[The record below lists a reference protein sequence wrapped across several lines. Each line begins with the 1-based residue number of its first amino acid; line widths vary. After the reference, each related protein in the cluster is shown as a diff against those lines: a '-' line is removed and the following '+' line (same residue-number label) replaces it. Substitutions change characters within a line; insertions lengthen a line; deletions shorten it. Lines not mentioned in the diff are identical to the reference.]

1 ATGAAWLCS
10 VRIWRSRS
18 EASWLETPRR
28 ARSAS
33 RVIGRPCLVWCSAA
47 TRRAKSSSGPAGP
60 DDADEDRDD
69 EGDAC
74 GEAGASAGTG
84 MEVWPPR
91 SSSPS
96 SCCRSVVEDAA
107 AGAVE
112 RCSHTTHGDE
122 DDGTDDEDDEP
133 DGDEWPKESGT
144 GSTSAAGRDAGRV
157 AAGVVVLRR
166 SSMETATRKQAAG
179 VPAVIQPHTDGSA
192 CARFAA
198 RDSRM
203 PPTRTTVGHDSR
215 PVGRPVFLSRWRSA
229 AAMTQV

>member
-1 ATGAAWLCS
+1 
-10 VRIWRSRS
+10 RMWRSRS
-18 EASWLETPRR
+18 EASWLDTPRR

-60 DDADEDRDD
+60 DDEDADEDEADD
-69 EGDAC
+69 EA
-74 GEAGASAGTG
+74 EASTGTGTG
-84 MEVWPPR
+84 MEVCPPR

-107 AGAVE
+107 AGAAE
-112 RCSHTTHGDE
+112 GRSHTTHGDE
-122 DDGTDDEDDEP
+122 DDGGTDDESAEFAEDDEP
-133 DGDEWPKESGT
+133 DEDEDEGGDGAGRPKESGT
-144 GSTSAAGRDAGRV
+144 GSGSAAGRGVGRV

-198 RDSRM
+198 SESRM
-203 PPTRTTVGHDSR
+203 PPTRKSV
-215 PVGRPVFLSRWRSA
+215 V
-229 AAMTQV
+229 